1 MKEAIMEGLAN
12 ILESALETK
21 SPSKKSQ
28 KRKWREIES
37 IKEKYRL
44 KEELKSIDPSL
55 DYDLADL
62 EF

>member
-1 MKEAIMEGLAN
+1 MEGLTELFEA
-12 ILESALETK
+12 TVK
-21 SPSKKSQ
+21 DSKASSKRSS

-44 KEELKSIDPSL
+44 RNELKDIDPSL
-55 DYDLADL
+55 DYDLAEL

>member
-1 MKEAIMEGLAN
+1 MEGLAN
-12 ILESALETK
+12 ILESVTETK
-21 SPSKKSQ
+21 NPNKRNS